1 MARARLLLRADERYE
16 LVLLYQNYPTQRLV
30 ELLNDTESVIPE
42 QLYDYLPYIEGQLQ
56 VALFKA
62 LDDYNKGTER
72 SKKRRPEYFKR
83 FVDEVSKNHIEQTC
97 MRMNAAINRV
107 EGKGSVGPTKA
118 NRELYDTLLQVKE
131 GHDLLQLK
139 LKELER

>member
-16 LVLLYQNYPTQRLV
+16 LVLLFKDYPTQRLI
-30 ELLNDTESVIPE
+30 EMMNEPDSIIPE
-42 QLYDYLPYIEGQLQ
+42 TLFDYIPYIEGQLQ
-56 VALFKA
+56 VALFRA
-62 LDDYNKGTER
+62 LDEYNKGTER

-97 MRMNAAINRV
+97 MEMNASINRV
-107 EGKGSVGPTKA
+107 EGSSSVGPTKA
-118 NRELYDTLLQVKE
+118 NKELYDRLQLVKE

-139 LKELER
+139 LKEIER